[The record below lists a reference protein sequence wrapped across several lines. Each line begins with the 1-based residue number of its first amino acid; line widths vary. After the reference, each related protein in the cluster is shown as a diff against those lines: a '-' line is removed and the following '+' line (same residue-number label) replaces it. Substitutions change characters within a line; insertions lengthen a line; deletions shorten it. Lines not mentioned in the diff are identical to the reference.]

1 MKDDTRPSNFR
12 LGFHCLAV
20 LAGLASL
27 TSSTLAQEPA
37 SSSDGPKKAPIVV
50 PFQMLA
56 SNHMVV
62 EVKLNGKGPYTLIFD
77 VGSPVTLLSNRA
89 AKGSGLIEEKGGR
102 FPMLFGAQGAE
113 EVDELQV
120 GDLVAKNVPVL
131 VMDHPLV
138 GALAQVLGRPLDGLM
153 GHTFF
158 ARYKTTIDYQAGTM
172 AFEPVESEIRD
183 LFAQLPDR
191 LMGPKKARR
200 VILQPAALFGF
211 RVGPAENNSAEG
223 VPVLEVIP
231 NSPAAEAGLLAGDLL
246 TTLDGRW
253 TSSIADVYQAASRV
267 EPKQPVE
274 LTISRNGEPQTLT
287 LTPRTGF

>member
-1 MKDDTRPSNFR
+1 MKPCNQPRKGLPR
-12 LGFHCLAV
+12 FHFHALAI
-20 LAGLASL
+20 LAGL
-27 TSSTLAQEPA
+27 TSSTLAQEPPPSPA
-37 SSSDGPKKAPIVV
+37 SPDKAPIVV
-50 PFQMLA
+50 PFQTLA

-89 AKGSGLIEEKGGR
+89 AKGSGLIQDKGRG

-138 GALAQVLGRPLDGLM
+138 GALGQVLGRPLDGLM

-172 AFEPVESEIRD
+172 AFEPVDSEIRD

-200 VILQPAALFGF
+200 VILEPAALFGF
-211 RVGPAENNSAEG
+211 RVGPANDNLTEG

-231 NSPAAEAGLLAGDLL
+231 DSPAAEAGLQAGDLL
-246 TTLDGRW
+246 TTFDGRW
-253 TSSIADVYQAASRV
+253 TSSIPDVYQAASRV
-267 EPKQPVE
+267 EPQKPVE
-274 LTISRNGEPQTLT
+274 LTISRNGKPQTLT
-287 LTPRTGF
+287 LTPRPGF